1 MNVESEDREFED
13 PTVIHLASA
22 DDDGFSSL
30 APGFQLLNS
39 LEASNVTVT
48 MSEIQ

>member
-1 MNVESEDREFED
+1 MESEDRGFED

-39 LEASNVTVT
+39 LEANNATAE
-48 MSEIQ
+48 MSDL